1 MKEITVRELNKILGE
16 VELIDVREPDEY
28 LDGHVPGAKL
38 IPLGTVPV
46 RTSELDKGKTQYVI
60 CKVGGRSA
68 QAAEFLIS
76 QGFDAV
82 NIAGGTMAWL
92 EAGLAVN
99 TGELP

>member
-1 MKEITVRELNKILGE
+1 MKEITVSELNKILGE

-60 CKVGGRSA
+60 C
-68 QAAEFLIS
+68 
-76 QGFDAV
+76 
-82 NIAGGTMAWL
+82 
-92 EAGLAVN
+92 
-99 TGELP
+99 